1 MILVRSQLMKNNR
14 QDFFRQLINS
24 KIGEI
29 YPSGPVSL
37 TKPIHYVL
45 TGSGKRLRPILTLVC
60 TEACCGDY
68 QPGVPAA
75 IAVEVLHN
83 FTLVHDDIMDDDAL
97 RHGQETVHEKW
108 DLGGAI
114 LTGDAMVS
122 LALKL
127 ILKYDNRTQHLLDSF
142 TEGLLR
148 VCEGQ
153 ALDKEFETQ
162 SAVTLADYIEMI
174 DLKTGHLVGLA
185 AELGAISA
193 GADRDI
199 QIALR
204 DYARLIGRAFQVQD
218 DLLEIYSESSN
229 MGKSLKSDLILEKKT
244 YLLVQ
249 AVQQIPEE
257 TQLALDLAKSDYI
270 AGLQRLRNL
279 LDETGISRK
288 TNDFIASTIEE
299 ANKLLLKIPIDT
311 TELKCFS
318 DIITNRKK

>member
-1 MILVRSQLMKNNR
+1 MENSRHEK
-14 QDFFRQLINS
+14 FRDLINS
-24 KIGEI
+24 AIAGI

-37 TKPIHYVL
+37 TEPIHYVL
-45 TGSGKRLRPILTLVC
+45 TGGGKRLRPILTLIC
-60 TEACCGDY
+60 ADACCGDY
-68 QPGVPAA
+68 HRGLPAA

-97 RHGQETVHEKW
+97 RHGQKTVHEKW
-108 DLGGAI
+108 DLGSAI

-127 ILKYDNRTQHLLDSF
+127 ILKCENRTRQLLDSF

-153 ALDKEFETQ
+153 ALDKEFET
-162 SAVTLADYIEMI
+162 LASVSLNDYIEMI

-193 GADRDI
+193 DAPRDI
-199 QIALR
+199 QVALR

-218 DLLEIYSESSN
+218 DLLEVYSEASN

-244 YLLVQ
+244 YILIQ
-249 AVQQIPEE
+249 AMERLPVE
-257 TQLALDLAKSDYI
+257 THQAITLAKEDYS
-270 AGLQRLRNL
+270 AGLYLLRNL
-279 LDETGISRK
+279 LNTSGITGN
-288 TNDFIASTIEE
+288 TQDFISMTIRQ
-299 ANKLLLKIPIDT
+299 ANELLTKIPIDT
-311 TELKCFS
+311 TELRYFS
-318 DIITNRKK
+318 DIITNRRK